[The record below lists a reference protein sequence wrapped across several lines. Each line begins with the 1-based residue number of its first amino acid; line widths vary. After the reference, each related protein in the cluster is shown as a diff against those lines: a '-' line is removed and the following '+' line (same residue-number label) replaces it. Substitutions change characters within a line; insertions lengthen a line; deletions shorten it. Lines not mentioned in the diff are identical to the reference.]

1 MIKIS
6 IWFTGGE
13 LNGASVWSISDG
25 TWHTVSTA
33 CLFAGKTPGHAGP
46 RGKLAGQFAA
56 GQPSVPSDKIQRE
69 FCWWNSARDNGHWSL
84 GAYTF
89 YPKPHI
95 SDSKNDSKT
104 VHRLYAY

>member
-33 CLFAGKTPGHAGP
+33 CLFAGKTPGRAGP

-69 FCWWNSARDNGHWSL
+69 FCWWNSARDNEHWSL